1 MKLRCSA
8 PSVSLRSLRF
18 ETPWLFGRGE
28 ILRLTFT
35 ARPSNPQL
43 TQRQRIR
50 ELLRLSR
57 IADEHRAVEFR
68 GPNQPRISRNA
79 RYRAAA
85 REVAPPLAARTS
97 FASWNPRCMTASGR

>member
-8 PSVSLRSLRF
+8 PAVSLRSLRF

-50 ELLRLSR
+50 ELLRFSR

-68 GPNQPRISRNA
+68 DPTSPAYHEMFDIVQRLA
-79 RYRAAA
+79 R
-85 REVAPPLAARTS
+85 
-97 FASWNPRCMTASGR
+97 